1 MRRTLKVLG
10 LIGVTAA
17 TGVAAAR
24 RLLQPVQD
32 PVRTGDGEVHN
43 VSNELRRALSR
54 FEDRF
59 GT

>member
-17 TGVAAAR
+17 AATATVKR
-24 RLLQPVQD
+24 V
-32 PVRTGDGEVHN
+32 VCSGDAAQTLAKPPFTL
-43 VSNELRRALSR
+43 SQELRQALDR